1 MKRLFEGSLAV
12 SAAALCLL
20 AAGCDSE
27 GTKEAKKQADA
38 IDKSYEAQ
46 ADLMEARAKN
56 APNEQA
62 VHNQAEAVRNEG
74 EAIKDHLKKDAE
86 DLD

>member
-1 MKRLFEGSLAV
+1 MKRLFVGSLAV

-20 AAGCDSE
+20 TAGCDSE

-56 APNEQA
+56 APNEEA
-62 VHNQAEAVRNEG
+62 VDQQAEALRDKG